1 MPNHVTNILTITG
14 PEELVARI
22 KSEIAGTYDDP
33 DAGERLIDFNKIV
46 PCPETLHI
54 TSGSTTSN
62 GIAILKYREGDTSD
76 IRKIMGYNWSSEFAT
91 EEELITHMLDKGL
104 ANLEEAQKAL
114 DNIRDYGHQ
123 DWYSWSTSN
132 WGTKWNAYE
141 QYPREGGAIKFE
153 TAWSTPYPVI
163 EALSR
168 KYPEAVFFL
177 RYADEDFGHN
187 CGEYTFQAGDLV
199 EETTP
204 EGGSEEAYEL
214 AADIQDSPNY
224 LTDRVYYIEAECA
237 DELEKHELNAIRYV
251 YDKGILG
258 EFPKV
263 VLEVMEQMAVQDEN
277 YEFAERIKNTIAVN
291 EE

>member
-1 MPNHVTNILTITG
+1 
-14 PEELVARI
+14 
-22 KSEIAGTYDDP
+22 
-33 DAGERLIDFNKIV
+33 
-46 PCPETLHI
+46 
-54 TSGSTTSN
+54 
-62 GIAILKYREGDTSD
+62 
-76 IRKIMGYNWSSEFAT
+76 MGYNWAT
-91 EEELITHMLDKGL
+91 EFETEEALITHMLDKGL
-104 ANLEEAQKAL
+104 ANLVEAQMAL

-132 WGTKWNAYE
+132 WGTKGNAYS
-141 QYPREGGAIKFE
+141 QNSDEGSNEISFE

-168 KYPEAVFFL
+168 KYPEAVISM

-187 CGEYTFQAGDLV
+187 VGEYTFQAGDIV

-214 AADIQDSPNY
+214 AADIQGSPEW
-224 LTDRVYYIEAECA
+224 LTDRVYEIEAETA

-251 YDKGILG
+251 YNKEVLD